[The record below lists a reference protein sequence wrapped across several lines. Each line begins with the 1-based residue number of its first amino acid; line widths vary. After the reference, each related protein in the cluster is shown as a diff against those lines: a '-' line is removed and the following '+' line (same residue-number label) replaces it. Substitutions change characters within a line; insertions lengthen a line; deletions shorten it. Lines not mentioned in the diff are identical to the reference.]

1 MELKELRKEKNL
13 TQAEASAFVGIPLR
27 TYKNYENDPS
37 KQGSIKYVYM
47 KEKLESYGFID
58 EENGILS
65 LDMIIETCKK
75 IMPQYEVEYCYLFGS
90 YAKDEANEKSDV
102 DLLVATPATGLKF
115 FGLAERLRKELK
127 KKVDLLDLRQL
138 ENNMELLNE
147 ILKNGIRIYEKTE
160 G

>member
-1 MELKELRKEKNL
+1 MELKDLRKEKKL

-27 TYKNYENDPS
+27 TYKNYENDPA

-65 LDMIIETCKK
+65 LDMITEACKK

-115 FGLAERLRKELK
+115 FGLAERLREELK